1 MKQAVI
7 DKFSQYG
14 DRIAVIDADIA
25 YTYADLVKNINLQ
38 FDRIKQDVPKG
49 EVVILRSGYNFE
61 SISVFF
67 ALAFNENII
76 VPITDIPEREAL
88 LRREISA
95 ASMEV
100 SVDADGLI
108 SKKLPVPAD
117 ENPLIAQ
124 LKERHHPGIILFS
137 SGITGVP
144 KGMVHDL
151 QHLLGSYLPKRS
163 KSLSFLALLLFDH
176 IGGLNT
182 LFTALF
188 SGAELII
195 SPSRDPEVI
204 CQQSEKHKV
213 NILPASPTMLNLILI
228 SGSYQQYDMSSV
240 KIITYGT
247 EPMPEGLLHKLNA
260 ALPGTRFMQT
270 YGTSETGISK
280 MSSKS
285 STSLRVKFDDPDT
298 EYKIVDGELWIRS
311 ATTIMGYLNAP
322 MDRFTA
328 EGWFRTGDLVDQD
341 EEGYLYFIGR
351 NNEIINVG
359 GLKVLPQ
366 EVESVLMRIP
376 LVDNCVVYAVKSPI
390 TGNIVAADIQLKKG
404 VDQIEA
410 RNSIRIYCRENLDRY
425 KIPVKIN
432 FVEAIEFNDRFKKIR
447 KT

>member
-1 MKQAVI
+1 MKQRI
-7 DKFSQYG
+7 LDKLSLYS
-14 DRIAVIDADIA
+14 DRISLIDRDTA
-25 YTYADLVKNINLQ
+25 YTYAELVRNISLKLSEIQ
-38 FDRIKQDVPKG
+38 GRIPQG

-61 SISVFF
+61 SISLLF
-67 ALAFNENII
+67 ALAFNRNIV
-76 VPITDIPEREAL
+76 VPVTDIADREAE
-88 LRREISA
+88 LRKEISGA
-95 ASMEV
+95 AMEV
-100 SVDADGLI
+100 SVTGDGLDI
-108 SKKLPVPAD
+108 KELPAD
-117 ENPLIAQ
+117 VKDNPLISQ
-124 LKERHHPGIILFS
+124 LKNIAHPGIVLFS
-137 SGITGVP
+137 SGITGEP

-151 QHLLGSYLPKRS
+151 QHLLESYLEKKS

-188 SGAELII
+188 SGARLVI

-204 CQQSEKHKV
+204 CQQCEKHRV

-228 SGSYQQYDMSSV
+228 SGAWLNHDLSSV

-247 EPMPEGLLHKLNA
+247 EPMPEGLLLKLNE

-298 EYKIVDGELWIRS
+298 EYRIVDGELWIRS
-311 ATTIMGYLNAP
+311 KTTIMGYLNAP
-322 MDRFTA
+322 MERFT
-328 EGWFRTGDLVDQD
+328 EDGWFKTGDLVDQD
-341 EEGYLYFIGR
+341 EEGYIRFAGR

-366 EVESVLMRIP
+366 EVESVLMKIP
-376 LVDNCVVYAVKSPI
+376 VIDNCVVYAEKSPI
-390 TGNIVAADIQLKKG
+390 TGNMVAADIQLKKG
-404 VDQIEA
+404 TDEKEA
-410 RNSIRIYCRENLDRY
+410 RQVIRTFCHQNLDRY

-432 FVEAIEFNDRFKKIR
+432 FVESIEFNDRFKKIR
-447 KT
+447 KP

>member
-1 MKQAVI
+1 MMQPVI
-7 DKFSQYG
+7 EKFSLYG
-14 DRIAVIDADIA
+14 DRVSVIDRDKE
-25 YTYADLVKNINLQ
+25 YTYSDLIDNINAKFELISLSIPQ
-38 FDRIKQDVPKG
+38 S

-61 SISVFF
+61 SISLLF
-67 ALAFNENII
+67 ALAFNRNII
-76 VPITDIPEREAL
+76 VPITDVPEQEAIQ
-88 LRREISA
+88 RKDISA
-95 ASMEV
+95 AAWEV
-100 SVDADGLI
+100 SVNSVGLNI
-108 SKKLPVPAD
+108 SKLTESAA
-117 ENPLIAQ
+117 ENPLIAK
-124 LKERHHPGIILFS
+124 LKERDHPGVILFS
-137 SGITGVP
+137 SGITGQP

-151 QHLLGSYLPKRS
+151 QHLLDSYLLKKS

-188 SGAELII
+188 SGARLII
-195 SPSRDPEVI
+195 SPSRDPEEI
-204 CQQSEKHKV
+204 CSQCEKHKV

-228 SGSYQQYDMSSV
+228 SGAYLQHNLGSV

-247 EPMPEGLLHKLNA
+247 EPMPEGLLLKLNA

-311 ATTIMGYLNAP
+311 TTTIMGYLNAP

-328 EGWFRTGDLVDQD
+328 DGWFKTGDLVDQD
-341 EEGYLYFIGR
+341 VEGYLYFTGR

-366 EVESVLMRIP
+366 EVESVLMKIP
-376 LVDNCVVYAVKSPI
+376 VVDNCVVYAEKSPI

-404 VDQIEA
+404 TEQSEA
-410 RNSIRIYCRENLDRY
+410 RLIIRTFCRENLDRF

-432 FVEAIEFNDRFKKIR
+432 FVENIEFNDRFKKIR
-447 KT
+447 KS

>member
-1 MKQAVI
+1 MRQAVI
-7 DKFSQYG
+7 YKLSQYG
-14 DRIAVIDADIA
+14 DRIAVIDADTA
-25 YTYADLVKNINLQ
+25 YTYADLVKNIDIH
-38 FDRIKQDVPKG
+38 FARIEQVIPKG
-49 EVVILRSGYNFE
+49 EIVILQSGYNFQ
-61 SISVFF
+61 SISVLF

-76 VPITDIPEREAL
+76 VPITDIPEREAI

-108 SKKLPVPAD
+108 TRKLPVSVD

-151 QHLLGSYLPKRS
+151 KLLLDSYLQKKS

-188 SGAELII
+188 SGAKLII

-204 CQQSEKHKV
+204 CQQCEKHKV

-228 SGSYQQYDMSSV
+228 SGSWQQYDMSSV

-311 ATTIMGYLNAP
+311 ATTIMGYLNAT
-322 MDRFTA
+322 MDRFTID
-328 EGWFRTGDLVDQD
+328 GWFRTGDLVDQD
-341 EEGYLYFIGR
+341 AEGYLYFIGR

-376 LVDNCVVYAVKSPI
+376 LVDNCVVYAEKSPI

-410 RNSIRIYCRENLDRY
+410 RNSIRINCRENLDRY

-447 KT
+447 KS